1 MAKDLPYFKFY
12 ISEWTDGDITLESL
26 STQGLF
32 VNVCCYYWSKETDV
46 KIDQLFKR
54 FGKNPIESL
63 IKKEIIKLESDKVSI
78 NFLDEQFK
86 TRTKKARTNAK
97 NGKNGG
103 RPKTQTKPTGLFLGT
118 QNKPN
123 AKPLRREEKRREE
136 NILKAL
142 CLVFGK
148 QFKQPDERLPGEV
161 SFYREIELQYDLIAE
176 VLKDS
181 NTMLLQSLAY
191 IKHCDNTGRKRIG
204 TVHKL
209 AETILGAD
217 WLVLNGDVNPKED
230 PYSEARHNRT
240 LWTKQAWEDQYADK
254 IAFDKEFQKSF
265 GYAKL

>member
-12 ISEWTDGDITLESL
+12 ISEYTDGDITLESL

-46 KIDQLFKR
+46 KIEQLFKR
-54 FGKNPIESL
+54 FGQKPIEKL
-63 IKKEIIKLESDKVSI
+63 TTKKLVKIVDGRVSI

-86 TRTKKARTNAK
+86 ERSKKARTNAK

-123 AKPLRREEKRREE
+123 ANPLRREEKRREE

-148 QFKQPDERLPGEV
+148 QYKQPGDRMPGEV
-161 SFYREIELQYDLIAE
+161 NFYREIELQYDLLTE
-176 VLKDS
+176 VMAD
-181 NTMLLQSLAY
+181 LQALNLQTLAY
-191 IKHCDNTGRKRIG
+191 IKHCDNTGRKRIA
-204 TVHKL
+204 TTHKL
-209 AETILGAD
+209 AETILSCD
-217 WLVLNGDVNPKED
+217 WLVLNGDIPAVKD
-230 PYSEARHNRT
+230 AYSEARHNKT
-240 LWTKQAWEDQYADK
+240 LWTKEAWEEKYSDK
-254 IAFDKEFQKSF
+254 IAFDKGFQKAF
-265 GYAKL
+265 GYEKL